1 MSQLP
6 PLAALRAFEAAA
18 RKLSFKQAAEE
29 LGVTPTAISHQ
40 VRLLGE
46 TLGARPFERRPRQVA
61 LTKTGQELF
70 PALRGAFASIS
81 EAIDRINNDVR
92 RPGIT
97 LSATTA
103 FTAKWLVPRLTNF
116 GRANPEINLRIH
128 ASDDVVDL
136 HRGSADAA
144 IRYGQAP
151 FPELIAEH
159 LFEEHFAPICSA
171 RLNIRSPADL
181 RHQTL
186 LHSEW
191 RKVDERTPTWSRWCQ
206 EADLHDLDTTIGP
219 TFMDD
224 SHLIQATV
232 AGQGIALLSPV
243 LVSDELSNAVLVQ
256 PFGPL
261 LPGHGYYLVHTG
273 KLDHAEE
280 VKALK
285 RWLIKEISGAQA
297 A

>member
-1 MSQLP
+1 MSQLL

-18 RKLSFKQAAEE
+18 RHLSFKRAAEE

-40 VRLLGE
+40 VRLLEE
-46 TLGARPFERRPRQVA
+46 TLDTKLFERRPRQVA
-61 LTKTGQELF
+61 LTKTGQEFF
-70 PALRGAFASIS
+70 PVLSTSFASIS
-81 EAIDRINNDVR
+81 EAIDRIKNEKR
-92 RPGIT
+92 RRGIT

-103 FTAKWLVPRLTNF
+103 FTAKWLIPRLASF
-116 GRANPEINLRIH
+116 SRANPDVNLRLH

-136 HRGSADAA
+136 HRGRADAA
-144 IRYGQAP
+144 IRYGRAP
-151 FPELIAEH
+151 FSGLVAVP
-159 LFEEHFAPICSA
+159 LFEERFAPICSPH
-171 RLNIRSPADL
+171 LNIRSPEDL
-181 RHQTL
+181 RCQTL

-191 RKVDERTPTWSRWCQ
+191 RKIDERTPTWNRWCRK
-206 EADLHDLDTTIGP
+206 AGLDDLDTTIGP

-243 LVSDELSNAVLVQ
+243 LVNKELSDGMLFQ
-256 PFGPL
+256 PFGPV

-273 KLDHAEE
+273 ESNHAEE
-280 VKALK
+280 VEALK
-285 RWLIKEISGAQA
+285 NWVLGETSA